1 MRIHIITPLFPPD
14 IGGPATYVY
23 ELSKRLVKQ
32 NHEVTIVAHSESMH
46 FRGEMDGFALKI
58 FRIPFYNRFLG
69 CNSLLRILN
78 AKRKLIELR
87 IVPEI
92 IYVHDPFMTGIPGI
106 LGKFI
111 RRCPLVLKLVG
122 DMAWEISQR
131 HHWTSQNLADFHAT
145 LPLRGHLLEILQSQ
159 ILAFCTKIIV
169 PSKFLKE
176 LFDPWCSQGKIAI
189 IPNAVEIDENISKAD
204 KTKIKAKLGLTE
216 FSMLASGRL
225 VPWKG
230 FEGLISIIPKLVKDY
245 PTIRLNIA
253 GEGPLK
259 PFLSGLIKKYGMINQ
274 IRLQGRLDRK
284 QLLEYMRASDVFI
297 INSSYEGLSH
307 TIIEAMGCK
316 TPIIATK
323 VGGNKEL
330 IKHNWNG
337 ILVNYNDQIQLEKAV
352 RTIFEN
358 RTLKKYFVE
367 NEVRTYGKFTWSNH
381 IRQLLSLFRD
391 IIQDG

>member
-32 NHEVTIVAHSESMH
+32 NHEVTIIAHSESMH
-46 FRGEMDGFALKI
+46 FKGEMDGFALKI

-78 AKRKLIELR
+78 ATRKLIELR
-87 IVPEI
+87 IIPEI

-131 HHWTSQNLADFHAT
+131 HHWTSQNLVDFHAA
-145 LPLRGHLLEILQSQ
+145 LPLRGYLLEIAQSR
-159 ILAFCTKIIV
+159 ILTFCNKILV
-169 PSKFLKE
+169 PSRFLKE
-176 LFDPWCSQGKIAI
+176 LFKPWHNQEKIVI
-189 IPNAVEIDENISKAD
+189 IPNAVEIDENIQKAD
-204 KTKIKAKLGLTE
+204 KTKIKIKLGLNK
-216 FSMLASGRL
+216 FSIFTAGRL

-245 PTIRLNIA
+245 PTIQLNIA

-259 PFLSGLIKKYGMINQ
+259 PSLLELIKKYGMINQ
-274 IRLQGRLDRK
+274 IRLLGRLDRK
-284 QLLEYMRASDVFI
+284 QLLEYMSASDMFI
-297 INSSYEGLSH
+297 MNSSYEGLSH

-323 VGGNKEL
+323 IGGNKEL

-337 ILVNYNDQIQLEKAV
+337 LLVDYNDQIQLETAV
-352 RTIFEN
+352 RTVFEN
-358 RTLKKYFVE
+358 RSLADYLAKNGIKTF
-367 NEVRTYGKFTWSNH
+367 RKFTWDNH
-381 IRQLLSLFRD
+381 IRNLLALFRE
-391 IIQDG
+391 IIQD